1 MEVESV
7 LLSVVVLCGWC
18 VHMSPLP
25 IFGGSLAASS
35 SSSWLESAVALFL
48 LDFDFFFFFR
58 GDEELIGGGLCKMKR
73 VRSSPGRT
81 ARGGGWKADAPSG
94 GGGRLVG
101 AGGRAA
107 IADMALVDVMCRRL
121 WLILLGRKKE
131 LGRGWLALR
140 RHGRLY
146 L

>member
-1 MEVESV
+1 MDS
-7 LLSVVVLCGWC
+7 LLSVVLCGWC
-18 VHMSPLP
+18 VHMRPLP

-48 LDFDFFFFFR
+48 LDLDFFFFR
-58 GDEELIGGGLCKMKR
+58 GVDELAGGGLCRMKR

-81 ARGGGWKADAPSG
+81 ARGGGWKAAAPSG

-107 IADMALVDVMCRRL
+107 IADMALVIGVVVYGFS
-121 WLILLGRKKE
+121 W
-131 LGRGWLALR
+131 
-140 RHGRLY
+140 
-146 L
+146 